1 MYSLEV
7 GAALVISCWKYSLS
21 SIVDLVFYLGLGPFL
36 IKMKHISN
44 SLNHQTKDNFIV
56 GQKSGCQM
64 KDVDIFC
71 PPILHE
77 AVKVC
82 WFGCLRP
89 ANLGIFPTKP
99 QTNPIQ

>member
-1 MYSLEV
+1 MCFLEV
-7 GAALVISCWKYSLS
+7 GAALVILKVLPILNCGQR
-21 SIVDLVFYLGLGPFL
+21 VFYLGLGPFL

-44 SLNHQTKDNFIV
+44 TLNHETKDSFIV